1 MLGDRSSVQKHGILF
16 YGIVSKKRTIMENL
30 KFNID
35 SVEVSYGDNALTSII
50 QIDERISSITTYL
63 RTHNDFNDFEK
74 TEIIDR
80 LNKLIELNQKIQQE
94 LEAQVQKI
102 NDIKPMLAHEPMN
115 EQLRMSSVL

>member
-1 MLGDRSSVQKHGILF
+1 
-16 YGIVSKKRTIMENL
+16 MENL
-30 KFNID
+30 KFNLD

-50 QIDERISSITTYL
+50 QIDERISDITTYL

-115 EQLRMSSVL
+115 EPQRMASVL

>member
-1 MLGDRSSVQKHGILF
+1 
-16 YGIVSKKRTIMENL
+16 MENL
-30 KFNID
+30 KFNLD

-50 QIDERISSITTYL
+50 QIDERISDIAKYL
-63 RTHNDFNDFEK
+63 RTHNNDFNDFEK

-80 LNKLIELNQKIQQE
+80 LNKLIELNHKIQQE

-115 EQLRMSSVL
+115 EPLRIASVL

>member
-1 MLGDRSSVQKHGILF
+1 
-16 YGIVSKKRTIMENL
+16 MENL
-30 KFNID
+30 KFNLD
-35 SVEVSYGDNALTSII
+35 SVEISYGDNALTSII
-50 QIDERISSITTYL
+50 QIDERISDITTYL

-115 EQLRMSSVL
+115 EPLRMASVR

>member
-1 MLGDRSSVQKHGILF
+1 
-16 YGIVSKKRTIMENL
+16 MENL

-50 QIDERISSITTYL
+50 QIDERISDIAAYL
-63 RTHNDFNDFEK
+63 RTHDDFNDFEK

-94 LEAQVQKI
+94 LEIQVQKM

-115 EQLRMSSVL
+115 EPLRMASVL